1 DLRDLTTKILTNIG
15 VLEMLLQHADD
26 DQATQ
31 IAAARKTAAALAKDF
46 GMSPK
51 DLPDQ
56 LRWRFE

>member
-1 DLRDLTTKILTNIG
+1 
-15 VLEMLLQHADD
+15 MLLQHADD

-56 LRWRFE
+56 LRWRFEEFGKKNLSRPISLS